1 MKGFALALVGVV
13 VFGVSTLR
21 ADVLWDQPW
30 DGVSRGSPAQEFTDT
45 DNRIYSVWLFDDFTV
60 PQPGWWIERVTVYGS
75 EQGTP
80 SYNLGVLLSISSAP
94 RADAINVVATG
105 TEVVLEPGGAPL
117 RRRANLVFEVS
128 GFYLPPGRY
137 YLSAWVRRP
146 FEPGGQWFWLRT
158 SPAIGEPFYLHNPA
172 GGWGFGGDPVG
183 GGWFTEQDLSFTIE
197 GRSTI
202 TVAGTVHLEEYGG
215 DKTVIP
221 VTIELREPGSTSVL
235 ETHVV
240 NLDSEGRYS
249 FQTLLQGTYDLSAKA
264 SHWLRQTLPDVT
276 LTAGTVVDFSLANG
290 DIDGDNEVTLFDF
303 GALVA
308 AFGAVPG
315 DGNWN
320 PDADLDG
327 DEDVTLF
334 DFGILVRNFGAIGD
348 E

>member
-1 MKGFALALVGVV
+1 MKRFALVVIGVLVLSASV
-13 VFGVSTLR
+13 LH
-21 ADVLWDQPW
+21 ADILWDQPW
-30 DGVSRGSPAQEFTDT
+30 DGASRGSPVQEFTDT
-45 DNRIYSVWLFDDFTV
+45 DYRVYSVWLFDDFSV
-60 PQPGWWIERVTVYGS
+60 PEPGWWIDRVTVYGS

-80 SYNLGVLLSISSAP
+80 AYNLGVYLSLSPAPSRSA
-94 RADAINVVATG
+94 IQVVATG
-105 TEVVLEPGGAPL
+105 TEVVLEPGEPPL
-117 RRRANLVFEVS
+117 RRRANLVFELN
-128 GFYLPPGRY
+128 GYYLPPGKY
-137 YLSAWVRRP
+137 YLCAWVRRP

-158 SPAIGEPFYLHNPA
+158 SPTLGEPFYLHNPA
-172 GGWGFGGDPVG
+172 GGWGFGSNPVG
-183 GGWFTEQDLSFTIE
+183 GGWNTEQDLSFTIE

-202 TVAGTVHLEEYGG
+202 TIAGTVELQDYGG
-215 DKTVIP
+215 DRTVVP
-221 VTIELREPGSTSVL
+221 VTIEIREPGSTTAL

-240 NLDSEGRYS
+240 NLSSEGGYS

-264 SHWLRQTLPDVT
+264 SHWLRQTRSAT
-276 LTAGTVVDFSLANG
+276 LAPGAVVNFSLTNG

-303 GALVA
+303 GRLVA

-334 DFGILVRNFGAIGD
+334 DFGLLVRNFGAIGD